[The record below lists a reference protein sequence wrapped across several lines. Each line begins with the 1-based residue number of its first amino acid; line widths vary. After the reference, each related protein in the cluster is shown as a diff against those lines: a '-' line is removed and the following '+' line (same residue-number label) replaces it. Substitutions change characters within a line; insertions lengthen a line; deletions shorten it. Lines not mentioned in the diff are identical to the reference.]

1 MQADGLARRA
11 ADLAARE
18 SFGRLVA
25 MLAARS
31 GDIAAAE
38 DALADA
44 FASALRV
51 WPKTGVPARPEAWL
65 MVAARRTL
73 GHRRRHRH
81 VEARSATLITM
92 LEEERG
98 DPLTADFPDERLK
111 LLFVCA
117 HPAIDEAARTP
128 LMLQTVLGLDAAT
141 IAAAFVVEPAT
152 MGQRLVRAKAKIRDA
167 GLAFAVPDADRLAAR
182 LDDVLQAI
190 YAAFGTGWDDA
201 GDGGVDALTGEAIYL
216 ARLICALLP
225 GEPEALGL
233 LALMLYCEARRPA
246 RRDAA
251 GGYVPLEQ
259 QDARLWNRDAIVEA
273 EGLLVTA
280 ARMGRFGRFQGEAAI
295 QSVHIQ
301 RPVTGRTDYRAIAA
315 LYDLLARDFATLGVL
330 VGRATA
336 HGHASG
342 PAAALAL
349 LAELPPDR
357 VAGYQPYWAAL
368 AHFACAAG
376 QGDRAADA
384 RDRAIALSRDP
395 AVRAWLATR

>member
-201 GDGGVDALTGEAIYL
+201 GVGGVDALTGEAIYL

-349 LAELPPDR
+349 LDELPPDR

-368 AHFACAAG
+368 AHFARAAG

>member
-1 MQADGLARRA
+1 MQADGLARDA

-25 MLAARS
+25 MLAVRS

-44 FASALRV
+44 FANALRV
-51 WPKTGVPARPEAWL
+51 WPKTGVPERPEAWL

-73 GHRRRHRH
+73 GHRRRHH
-81 VEARSATLITM
+81 EVAARSAAMMALI
-92 LEEERG
+92 EEERG
-98 DPLTADFPDERLK
+98 DKEHTDFPDVRLK

-152 MGQRLVRAKAKIRDA
+152 MAQRLVRAKAKIRDA
-167 GLAFAVPDADRLAAR
+167 GLAFVVPDADHLAQR

-201 GDGGVDALTGEAIYL
+201 AVGGVDALTGEAIYL

-225 GEPEALGL
+225 NEPEALGL
-233 LALMLYCEARRPA
+233 LALMLYCEARRSA

-251 GGYVPLEQ
+251 GRYVPLDD
-259 QDARLWNRDAIVEA
+259 QDARLWNRDFIIEA

-280 ARMGRFGRFQGEAAI
+280 ARIGRFGRFQGEAAI

-301 RPVTGRTDYRAIAA
+301 RPITGRTDYRAIAA
-315 LYDLLARDFATLGVL
+315 LYDLLADDFATLGIL
-330 VGRATA
+330 VGRAAA

-349 LAELPPDR
+349 LDELPEDR
-357 VAGYQPYWAAL
+357 VAGYQPYWATL
-368 AHFACAAG
+368 NHFAQLTG
-376 QGDRAADA
+376 QHERATAA
-384 RDRAIALSRDP
+384 RDRAIALSHDA
-395 AVRAWLATR
+395 AVREWLAAR

>member
-25 MLAARS
+25 ILAARS

-65 MVAARRTL
+65 LVAARRTL
-73 GHRRRHRH
+73 GHRRRHQD
-81 VEARSATLITM
+81 VEARSAALIA
-92 LEEERG
+92 LLDAERG
-98 DPLTADFPDERLK
+98 DRATADFPDERLK

-128 LMLQTVLGLDAAT
+128 LMLQTVLGLDAAR
-141 IAAAFVVEPAT
+141 IAAAFVVEPAA

-167 GLAFAVPDADRLAAR
+167 GLAFAVPDPGHLAAR

-190 YAAFGTGWDDA
+190 YAAFGTGWDEAA
-201 GDGGVDALTGEAIYL
+201 GGGDDALTGEAIYL

-251 GGYVPLEQ
+251 GRYVPLDQ
-259 QDARLWNRDAIVEA
+259 QDARLWNRDGIVEA

-280 ARMGRFGRFQGEAAI
+280 ARIGRFGRFQGEAAI

-301 RPVTGRTDYRAIAA
+301 RPITGRTDYRAIAA
-315 LYDLLARDFATLGVL
+315 LYDLLARDVATLGIL

-336 HGHASG
+336 HGHARG
-342 PAAALAL
+342 PATALAL
-349 LAELPPDR
+349 LDELPPDR

-368 AHFACAAG
+368 AHFARAAG
-376 QGDRAADA
+376 QHDRAAAA
-384 RDRAIALSRDP
+384 RDRAITLSRDP
-395 AVRAWLATR
+395 AVRAWLSNQ